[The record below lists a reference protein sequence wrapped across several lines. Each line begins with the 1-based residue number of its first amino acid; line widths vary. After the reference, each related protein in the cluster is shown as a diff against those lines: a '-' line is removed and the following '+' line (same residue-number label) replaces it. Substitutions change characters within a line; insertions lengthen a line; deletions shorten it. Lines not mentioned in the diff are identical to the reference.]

1 MTMTPEE
8 AKELIEK
15 TYPDTVDGAVRP
27 TEHIAVDMPYNED
40 MPQLFSG
47 DYVAPDQLNLN
58 TRQLLS
64 NDKSI
69 VDGTT
74 PVAKATTA
82 DTCTGNSATATKL
95 QTARKISLTG
105 AVTGSGTFDGSG
117 DVSIET
123 SAVSIP
129 TSDTGGNIWIS

>member
-15 TYPDTVDGAVRP
+15 TYPDTVDGATRP
-27 TEHIAVDMPYNED
+27 TEHITVDMPYNED

-47 DYVAPDQLNLN
+47 DYVAPDQLNLT

-64 NDKSI
+64 NDKAI

-74 PVAKATTA
+74 PVAK
-82 DTCTGNSATATKL
+82 ATKL

-105 AVTGSGTFDGSG
+105 AVTGSASFDGSG
-117 DVSIET
+117 DVNIT
-123 SAVSIP
+123 TAAVSIP